1 MKDVSDNDIKN
12 NFPLAAAK
20 HEGHRSIVKIG
31 GTGTL
36 VVSALA
42 FFWGYAASA
51 TKTSADGSYC
61 LLWVGAVLAGAAW
74 VFLNFYFLFR
84 LLDISFS
91 PAPKS
96 NPATQASAGRDKIL
110 LWSILKFPV
119 IYVAGFFILKS
130 RFFPVS
136 GILTGLTIFFAALIF
151 SWGNF
156 YRGNFGA
163 SRRHV

>member
-1 MKDVSDNDIKN
+1 MISSQI
-12 NFPLAAAK
+12 L
-20 HEGHRSIVKIG
+20 RSIAKAG
-31 GTGTL
+31 GAGTL
-36 VVSALA
+36 AVSALA
-42 FFWGYAASA
+42 LLWGYTVPA
-51 TKTSADGSYC
+51 Y
-61 LLWVGAVLAGAAW
+61 LLWVGAVLTGAAW

-84 LLDISFS
+84 LLDIAVSFDM
-91 PAPKS
+91 
-96 NPATQASAGRDKIL
+96 ASRRMMGRRRDHIL
-110 LWSILKFPV
+110 LWSLLKFPV

-136 GILTGLTIFFAALIF
+136 GILTGLTVFFAALIF